1 MHSYWHIL
9 QIVSIVTVF
18 PMLLLSCG
26 SDRVN
31 IEFKTPRQ
39 IYVDDSKTDPDKLNK
54 ELEYDLR
61 EAEKK
66 RRQKQR
72 EEEAAIKAKTKAEQK
87 AKKGQPV
94 EEQTA
99 EEETTPSKGVQQPTQ
114 QQSGIPSLKLLNHP
128 TFLSSP
134 FLLRQ

>member
-1 MHSYWHIL
+1 MQGHWHIL
-9 QIVSIVTVF
+9 QTLSIVTIF

-26 SDRVN
+26 SDRVS

-66 RRQKQR
+66 RLQKQR
-72 EEEAAIKAKTKAEQK
+72 EAEAEQK
-87 AKKGQPV
+87 AKEGRQV
-94 EEQTA
+94 QEQA
-99 EEETTPSKGVQQPTQ
+99 YEEERTPSKETEQSLPQQ
-114 QQSGIPSLKLLNHP
+114 
-128 TFLSSP
+128 
-134 FLLRQ
+134 

>member
-1 MHSYWHIL
+1 MQGHWHIL
-9 QIVSIVTVF
+9 QTLSIVTIF

-72 EEEAAIKAKTKAEQK
+72 EAEAAAKAKEEAERKTEPEQK
-87 AKKGQPV
+87 VQ
-94 EEQTA
+94 EQTA
-99 EEETTPSKGVQQPTQ
+99 EDETEQSQEAEQSTP
-114 QQSGIPSLKLLNHP
+114 
-128 TFLSSP
+128 
-134 FLLRQ
+134 

>member
-1 MHSYWHIL
+1 MHNHWHIF
-9 QIVSIVTVF
+9 QILSIVTIL

-54 ELEYDLR
+54 ELEYDIR

-72 EEEAAIKAKTKAEQK
+72 EAEAAAKAGAEQK
-87 AKKGQPV
+87 ANAGKSGTEQPV
-94 EEQTA
+94 EEEAPQSEEA
-99 EEETTPSKGVQQPTQ
+99 EQPTQ
-114 QQSGIPSLKLLNHP
+114 Q
-128 TFLSSP
+128 
-134 FLLRQ
+134 R

>member
-9 QIVSIVTVF
+9 QILSIVTIF

-54 ELEYDLR
+54 ELEYDIR

-66 RRQKQR
+66 RREKQR
-72 EEEAAIKAKTKAEQK
+72 EAEAAVKAKAEHK
-87 AKKGQPV
+87 AKEGQQAQ
-94 EEQTA
+94 EQTA
-99 EEETTPSKGVQQPTQ
+99 EEETKQPEEAEQATKQQ
-114 QQSGIPSLKLLNHP
+114 
-128 TFLSSP
+128 
-134 FLLRQ
+134 

>member
-9 QIVSIVTVF
+9 QIVSIVTIL
-18 PMLLLSCG
+18 PMSLLSCG

-39 IYVDDSKTDPDKLNK
+39 IYVDDSKTDPDRLNK

-72 EEEAAIKAKTKAEQK
+72 ETEAAAKAKEDTERKTAPEQK
-87 AKKGQPV
+87 GQ
-94 EEQTA
+94 EQTA
-99 EEETTPSKGVQQPTQ
+99 EDETAQSQEAKQSTP
-114 QQSGIPSLKLLNHP
+114 
-128 TFLSSP
+128 
-134 FLLRQ
+134 

>member
-1 MHSYWHIL
+1 MQGHWHIL
-9 QIVSIVTVF
+9 QTLSIVTVF

-31 IEFKTPRQ
+31 VEFKTSRQ

-61 EAEKK
+61 ESEKK

-72 EEEAAIKAKTKAEQK
+72 EAETATKAKSEQK
-87 AKKGQPV
+87 AKEGQKV
-94 EEQTA
+94 QEQTS
-99 EEETTPSKGVQQPTQ
+99 EEETTPSEETE
-114 QQSGIPSLKLLNHP
+114 QSTP
-128 TFLSSP
+128 
-134 FLLRQ
+134 QE

>member
-1 MHSYWHIL
+1 MQGHWHIL
-9 QIVSIVTVF
+9 QILSIVTIF

-31 IEFKTPRQ
+31 VEFKTSRQ

-72 EEEAAIKAKTKAEQK
+72 EAETAAKAKSEQK
-87 AKKGQPV
+87 AKEGQQV
-94 EEQTA
+94 QEQIS
-99 EEETTPSKGVQQPTQ
+99 EEETTPSEETE
-114 QQSGIPSLKLLNHP
+114 QSP
-128 TFLSSP
+128 
-134 FLLRQ
+134 Q

>member
-9 QIVSIVTVF
+9 QIVSIVTIF

-54 ELEYDLR
+54 ELEYDIR

-66 RRQKQR
+66 RREKQR
-72 EEEAAIKAKTKAEQK
+72 ETEAAVKAKTEQK
-87 AKKGQPV
+87 AKEGQKV
-94 EEQTA
+94 QEQTS
-99 EEETTPSKGVQQPTQ
+99 EEETTPSEEANQQTPKQ
-114 QQSGIPSLKLLNHP
+114 
-128 TFLSSP
+128 
-134 FLLRQ
+134 

>member
-1 MHSYWHIL
+1 MQGHWHIL
-9 QIVSIVTVF
+9 QILSIVTIF

-26 SDRVN
+26 RDRVN
-31 IEFKTPRQ
+31 IEFKTSRQ

-72 EEEAAIKAKTKAEQK
+72 EAEAAAKAKSEQK
-87 AKKGQPV
+87 AKEGQQV
-94 EEQTA
+94 QEQTS
-99 EEETTPSKGVQQPTQ
+99 EEETTPSEETEQQTPKQ
-114 QQSGIPSLKLLNHP
+114 
-128 TFLSSP
+128 
-134 FLLRQ
+134 

>member
-1 MHSYWHIL
+1 MQCHWHIL
-9 QIVSIVTVF
+9 QTLSIVTVF

-66 RRQKQR
+66 RRQK
-72 EEEAAIKAKTKAEQK
+72 
-87 AKKGQPV
+87 
-94 EEQTA
+94 
-99 EEETTPSKGVQQPTQ
+99 
-114 QQSGIPSLKLLNHP
+114 
-128 TFLSSP
+128 
-134 FLLRQ
+134 

>member
-1 MHSYWHIL
+1 MQGHWHIL
-9 QIVSIVTVF
+9 QTLSIVTIF

-26 SDRVN
+26 SDRVS

-72 EEEAAIKAKTKAEQK
+72 ETEAEQK
-87 AKKGQPV
+87 AKEGRRIQ
-94 EEQTA
+94 EQTA
-99 EEETTPSKGVQQPTQ
+99 EEETTQPEEANQQTPKQ
-114 QQSGIPSLKLLNHP
+114 
-128 TFLSSP
+128 
-134 FLLRQ
+134 